1 MVQVSSMTLAAGI
14 SGITQRTQ
22 INSEVADINS
32 LHSGTSRPAYLTDG
46 LWLKTT
52 SSVLWELMYYDGNTD
67 IVLNQINPTT
77 HLVVAEPIA
86 QGGTGA
92 TTAAAARTNLS
103 AAVLG
108 TNNDITSMT
117 ALSSINGGQLAGLRN
132 RIINGDMRID
142 QRAVGAAVTITGS
155 GYASLDRWLTYSTQ
169 SSKYSI
175 QRITGAGPTGLF
187 NTILKATSLSAYAP
201 LTGDYFNILQRIEGQ
216 NIIDLGFGTAN
227 AKAIT
232 LSFWVQST
240 LTGTFGGTL
249 NNASSRAFPFT
260 YVINA
265 ANTWEYKTLIV
276 AGDTSGTWLL
286 DNSVG
291 LVASF
296 SLGCGAT
303 NLGTAGAWNSSSSLG
318 ATGQVNMVATNASTL
333 LLTGV
338 QLEIGSV
345 ATPFEQRPI
354 QIELDLCLRYFEKS
368 YNLATAL
375 GTGEE
380 ATCPWF
386 TVNSADTTLLCCSE
400 NFKVEKRSAPTLLIY
415 DTGAANTTG
424 KFRMGGTQM
433 TVSGGSFGTK
443 SIGRIYS
450 TVAMTAASYARFHYT
465 VDAEL

>member
-155 GYASLDRWLTYSTQ
+155 GYASLDRWLMYSTQ

-354 QIELDLCLRYFEKS
+354 SMELALCQRYCFA
-368 YNLATAL
+368 YRPATNYSAYGCGHGINTTSARIIL
-375 GTGEE
+375 KLPQTMR
-380 ATCPWF
+380 
-386 TVNSADTTLLCCSE
+386 VN
-400 NFKVEKRSAPTLLIY
+400 PTFY
-415 DTGAANTTG
+415 FSAANTFTW
-424 KFRMGGTQM
+424 
-433 TVSGGSFGTK
+433 SFGNVLSNMYVTESGNDMF
-443 SIGRIYS
+443 SIDIISTGLTAFYS
-450 TVAMTAASYARFHYT
+450 YLLTSNNNLTSYIIGS
-465 VDAEL
+465 AEL